1 MRVRE
6 AVIAGLPLYSPR
18 VHRGFLAAAS
28 FIQGVRR
35 YLSGCVQVEAQI
47 EASPEAQ
54 AEAFRLVHK
63 YLHHLA

>member
-1 MRVRE
+1 MRARE

-18 VHRGFLAAAS
+18 VHRGFLAVAS

-35 YLSGCVQVEAQI
+35 YLSGGVQVEARI
-47 EASPEAQ
+47 EVREEAQ
-54 AEAFRLVHK
+54 AEAFRLIHK

>member
-1 MRVRE
+1 MRARE
-6 AVIAGLPLYSPR
+6 AVVAGLPLYSPR
-18 VHRGFLAAAS
+18 QHRGFLAVAS

-47 EASPEAQ
+47 EASAEAQ
-54 AEAFRLVHK
+54 AEAFGLVHK